1 MARKKYIIGMFLTIL
16 GLATAIS
23 ITVAPSLMAHEE
35 HRRQIPFDGMTLSYQ
50 SYWTWA
56 PPGSSPLV
64 SRMITFYGDPSEPDY
79 IWVRD
84 SENIPDTLSDDT
96 VFKID
101 VTTRKIVG
109 QEGYTQ
115 ALFPTDL
122 HVGDELI
129 AQWGGPITIIGSQ
142 TMSVMGKQVDAW
154 IAYAEG
160 SWGWYTQY
168 YEKKTG
174 ISLGGTHV
182 WYEGDTLNSWVMYLV
197 STNAPL
203 FEED

>member
-1 MARKKYIIGMFLTIL
+1 MAKKKYIIGMFLTIL
-16 GLATAIS
+16 GLVAAIS
-23 ITVAPSLMAHEE
+23 ITIAPSLMAPEE
-35 HRRQIPFDGMTLSYQ
+35 PRRQIPFVGMTLSYQ

-56 PPGSSPLV
+56 SPDSSPLV
-64 SRMITFYGDPSEPDY
+64 SRMVTFYEDPSEPDY

-84 SENIPDTLSDDT
+84 SENMPDTVSDD
-96 VFKID
+96 VVLKID

-115 ALFPTDL
+115 SLFPTNL
-122 HVGDELI
+122 HVGDEVI
-129 AQWGGPITIIGSQ
+129 AQWGGPATITGSKVV
-142 TMSVMGKQVDAW
+142 SVMGKQVDAW

-160 SWGWYTQY
+160 SWGWYIQY
-168 YEKKTG
+168 YEKNTG
-174 ISLGGTHV
+174 ISLGGSHI
-182 WYEGDTLNSWVMYLV
+182 WYEGDILHSWVMYLV